1 MTLSIR
7 LTADEAHIL
16 NELARRTGRSKS
28 EIVREAFRQSRSIK
42 GDSRRQ
48 AALELAGTLS
58 GPRDLSEREGFGG
71 LVNRRSKNG
80 GRF

>member
-7 LTADEAHIL
+7 LTADEARAL
-16 NELARRTGRSKS
+16 DALARRTGRSKS
-28 EIVREAFRQSRSIK
+28 EIVREAFRRSRSAR

-48 AALELAGTLS
+48 AALAIAGTLS

-71 LVNRRSKNG
+71 R
-80 GRF
+80 